1 MLSIELLLMHAK
13 SFRCWTQIAERQQID
28 DSPEIDF
35 IDNNDDVNNDVNNET
50 ICENNMNVSVSD
62 ENNESV
68 VTD

>member
-35 IDNNDDVNNDVNNET
+35 IDNNDDVNNET